1 MSAVASSIAE
11 SIQGWLRWR
20 AGKRSTPLG
29 WLTVFAAQGAIGL
42 LLFLGAATLLGAPL
56 GLPVLYC
63 AFFFAVGCGLSG
75 VVFGF
80 VWSFIFIQLV
90 SLAFGLSVG
99 VWFGSPS
106 WWESAAQA
114 WASGTTIPKLVV
126 VAGLLI
132 PPIWCASCALLH
144 RVWFKGWQMGI
155 GKILSFFSGEQ
166 KDDSRRKEAVRKL
179 DVSDQEAERALRQS
193 DVEPE
198 GLAVIGKSKVVRAE
212 QEEAGEEE
220 DESPESRYAS
230 LEIGTE
236 AEELAG
242 LDQAAAKSKQK
253 VDASGAV
260 IADDGADDAQIAP
273 TKAEPVKAPVVEQAS
288 PVKAGPPAQDV
299 LRGEDRNR
307 LQFLA
312 EEYNLGM
319 QTASDENPALL
330 DFMEQ
335 HTSALLGMS
344 DKDIAFLRSLPD
356 DFGLGLAHAAL
367 EIQAGVPE
375 TDTFFKSAV
384 EKGMEELDAEN
395 IERPTASVPLEDE
408 FSVSASESG
417 NDAVAENEGSAEAEN
432 DQGFSADFSF
442 SGDSAS
448 RASTGRR
455 VASLLSQAASMERT
469 EIAGSVNED
478 DEPSSSLGSL
488 IVEDEPE
495 DEPASEEASSPV
507 APAAS
512 IDPVMRR
519 MELMGQ
525 GLSASESKAQVE
537 REIEELEKA
546 AELAASITP
555 EPEPEADAET
565 DVVSDASPETEAAQD
580 SDSSVPVE
588 GDGASEA
595 LEDTLKNNDE
605 DAQVTETPGE
615 SEFGGFVV
623 SEDDETDA
631 AEVSESEEMG
641 PTDVDAALNDG
652 NGDEMVE
659 AVVSELQARR
669 IYSCMTD
676 HGKSPRE
683 KFEGLM
689 AIEREEGAINTIT
702 AVRSNLFSEFYSE
715 KVAHEV
721 RNAVLSL
728 IRDFKDD
735 AIVRFGETAS
745 EAEAKILELNQAPH
759 KIDRA
764 RLDDLD
770 MLVSELEGHLKDDQ
784 PTQHSTD
791 RKIRLTSIRAEIG
804 RLKDSFAA
812 QSSPKRKVASA
823 RPSDGQRA
831 LAKSMVNSLS
841 GEETVSVVAA
851 DQDEAVENAIDTEND
866 VEIDLASVAAEQEGD
881 EEQMSDEFADKP
893 WLDPELGDLDEEY
906 PIVPEGLDIN
916 TDEGAETMRKRADVH
931 ARRVRAKKARDI
943 FMEAERAANEA
954 KEREEQERIA
964 KSVRIADVEQRE
976 ESVRESEAEIA
987 RRSHAI
993 EEEKTRIQQE
1003 KEALEQER
1011 RKMGE
1016 RTKVLDDLSS
1026 VFGQDVGKKVEA
1038 VQFLHQNMLGF
1049 FEIRQVPQRFAQVEG
1064 QFMDL
1069 ALSKAIQK
1077 RVKGSSVSLQEVF
1090 GKENGEDLPERLFP
1104 HKSIV
1109 TFHGATIFR
1118 KAAEIIHKL
1127 AVELEVDVEVPQS
1140 EDSQTDAN
1148 ALIEKCGSDEERE
1161 FVQEIVAWLN
1171 TSRSEYF
1178 QLHHAVEENAE
1189 DFREA
1194 RRAESSDVHDVEVLM
1209 KANTDMKSDLEKAN
1223 ESLAEA
1229 RAEVKRLEEKLRSR
1243 PVGGSASTD
1252 DPDKAEK
1259 ALEMFEAE
1267 DFRRSRGKAS
1277 FEVGGRRVVLG
1288 IFDNAEQGPDRK
1300 KAINEMS
1307 ANRSIPFVVFTDVN
1321 VENRQDF
1328 EEILDLVSVSF
1339 QPLDLEEI
1347 GNFIEEEVRKINN
1360 E

>member
-1 MSAVASSIAE
+1 MSTVATSVAE
-11 SIQGWLRWR
+11 GLQGWLRWR
-20 AGKRSTPLG
+20 LGKRSTPLG
-29 WLTVFAAQGAIGL
+29 WLTIFGAQAAVGL
-42 LLFLGAATLLGAPL
+42 VLFLGLAILLGAPV

-75 VVFGF
+75 VVFGLI
-80 VWSFIFIQLV
+80 WSFIFIQLV

-114 WASGTTIPKLVV
+114 WANGTTIPKLVI

-144 RVWFKGWQMGI
+144 RVWFKGWLMGI

-212 QEEAGEEE
+212 EEQVPEE
-220 DESPESRYAS
+220 DESSESRYAS
-230 LEIGTE
+230 LEIGTD

-260 IADDGADDAQIAP
+260 IADDGIAEPEASETPDVKPAEVPVKEAVTPAKAP
-273 TKAEPVKAPVVEQAS
+273 TVS
-288 PVKAGPPAQDV
+288 GDV

-319 QTASDENPALL
+319 QTASDENQALL

-356 DFGLGLAHAAL
+356 DFGYGLAHAAL

-384 EKGMEELDAEN
+384 EKGMEELDADN

-408 FSVSASESG
+408 LESSFGETATEEEISEDSA
-417 NDAVAENEGSAEAEN
+417 A

-469 EIAGSVNED
+469 EAADLKDEGNE
-478 DEPSSSLGSL
+478 PTSSLGSL
-488 IVEDEPE
+488 IVEDDPE
-495 DEPASEEASSPV
+495 DEALEDAAPV
-507 APAAS
+507 ATVTS

-525 GLSASESKAQVE
+525 GYSASESKAQVE

-546 AELAASITP
+546 AQKAENDSAGA
-555 EPEPEADAET
+555 EADQ
-565 DVVSDASPETEAAQD
+565 EAAPSEVD
-580 SDSSVPVE
+580 DADAVALDDEAALDVAVDEDGSPSVIDNEDAVE
-588 GDGASEA
+588 GEESESS
-595 LEDTLKNNDE
+595 
-605 DAQVTETPGE
+605 QSSGE

-623 SEDDETDA
+623 SEDDETNS
-631 AEVSESEEMG
+631 AEVSDDEETG
-641 PTDVDAALNDG
+641 PTDVDAALDNG

-659 AVVSELQARR
+659 AVVSEEQCKD
-669 IYSCMTD
+669 IYICMTD

-683 KFEGLM
+683 KFENLM
-689 AIEREEGAINTIT
+689 EIERLDGYVGTIT
-702 AVRSNLFSEFYSE
+702 AVRSNIFAEKFSE

-735 AIVRFGETAS
+735 SIVRFGETAS

-764 RLDDLD
+764 RLDNLEE
-770 MLVSELEGHLKDDQ
+770 LVRELEGYLKDDQ
-784 PTQHSTD
+784 PTQQSTD
-791 RKIRLTSIRAEIG
+791 RKIRLTSIRADVG
-804 RLKDSFAA
+804 RLQDSFAA
-812 QSSPKRKVASA
+812 QSAPKRKVSSA

-841 GEETVSVVAA
+841 GEEDVSVVAA
-851 DQDEAVENAIDTEND
+851 DDAEGVDGEVDGGVDNNA
-866 VEIDLASVAAEQEGD
+866 EIDLASAAAEQEGD

-916 TDEGAETMRKRADVH
+916 TDEGAETMRQRADVH
-931 ARRVRAKKARDI
+931 ARRVRAKKARDAYL
-943 FMEAERAANEA
+943 EAERAANEA

-976 ESVRESEAEIA
+976 ESVRESEAELA

-993 EEEKTRIQQE
+993 EEEKSRIQKE
-1003 KEALEQER
+1003 KEDLEQER

-1016 RTKVLDDLSS
+1016 RTKVLDELSS

-1038 VQFLHQNMLGF
+1038 VRFLHQNMLGF
-1049 FEIRQVPQRFAQVEG
+1049 FEIRQVPQRFAQVES

-1090 GKENGEDLPERLFP
+1090 GKENGEELPERLFP

-1140 EDSQTDAN
+1140 EDSQTNAN

-1209 KANTDMKSDLEKAN
+1209 KANTDMKSELEEAN

-1229 RAEVKRLEEKLRSR
+1229 RAEVKKLEEKLRAR
-1243 PVGGSASTD
+1243 AVAGSSSSD
-1252 DPDKAEK
+1252 DVEKAEK
-1259 ALEMFEAE
+1259 ALEMFAEE
-1267 DFRRSRGKAS
+1267 DFRKSRGKAS
-1277 FEVGGRRVVLG
+1277 IEVGGRRVVVG
-1288 IFDNAEQGPDRK
+1288 IFDNAQQGPDRK
-1300 KAINEMS
+1300 KVIDEMS
-1307 ANRSIPFVVFTDVN
+1307 ANRSIPFVVFTDVE
-1321 VENRQDF
+1321 VEDRQDF
-1328 EEILDLVSVSF
+1328 EAILDLVSVSF

-1347 GNFIEEEVRKINN
+1347 GNFIEEEVRKMNN

>member
-1 MSAVASSIAE
+1 MSAVATSVAE

-29 WLTVFAAQGAIGL
+29 WLTVFAAQGAVGL

-80 VWSFIFIQLV
+80 VWSLIFIQLV
-90 SLAFGLSVG
+90 SLGFGLSVG

-126 VAGLLI
+126 VASLLI

-198 GLAVIGKSKVVRAE
+198 GLAVISKSKVVRAE

-260 IADDGADDAQIAP
+260 IADDGAADAQVAP
-273 TKAEPVKAPVVEQAS
+273 VKAEPVAAPAKEESA
-288 PVKAGPPAQDV
+288 PVKADAPVQDV

-319 QTASDENPALL
+319 QTASDENQALL

-335 HTSALLGMS
+335 HTSTLLGMS
-344 DKDIAFLRSLPD
+344 DRDIAFLRSLPD
-356 DFGLGLAHAAL
+356 DFGIGLAHAAL

-395 IERPTASVPLEDE
+395 IQRPTASVPLEDE
-408 FSVSASESG
+408 FPVSANESVD
-417 NDAVAENEGSAEAEN
+417 DAVAENESSADTEN

-469 EIAGSVNED
+469 EIAGSVNEE

-495 DEPASEEASSPV
+495 DDV
-507 APAAS
+507 APTSVTPAAS

-546 AELAASITP
+546 SELAASVTP
-555 EPEPEADAET
+555 KPGADART
-565 DVVSDASPETEAAQD
+565 DDVSVASPETEAAQD
-580 SDSSVPVE
+580 SDLSDPAE
-588 GDGASEA
+588 GDDASKA
-595 LEDTLKNNDE
+595 LEETLKNNNE
-605 DAQVTETPGE
+605 DAQVAETPGE

-631 AEVSESEEMG
+631 IEVSESEETG

-659 AVVSELQARR
+659 AIVSELQARR

-770 MLVSELEGHLKDDQ
+770 RLVSELEGYLKDDQ
-784 PTQHSTD
+784 PTQQSTD
-791 RKIRLTSIRAEIG
+791 RKIRLTSIRAEVG

-812 QSSPKRKVASA
+812 QSSPKRKVAST

-831 LAKSMVNSLS
+831 LAKSMVDSLS

-851 DQDEAVENAIDTEND
+851 DQDEAIENEVDTEND
-866 VEIDLASVAAEQEGD
+866 VEIDLASAAAEQEGD

-916 TDEGAETMRKRADVH
+916 TDEGAEIMRKRADVH

-1016 RTKVLDDLSS
+1016 RTKVLDDLSN

-1140 EDSQTDAN
+1140 EDSQTDAS

-1243 PVGGSASTD
+1243 PAAGSASTD
-1252 DPDKAEK
+1252 DPEKAEK

-1328 EEILDLVSVSF
+1328 EGILDLVSVSF

-1347 GNFIEEEVRKINN
+1347 GKFIEEEVRKINN